1 MMDLE
6 KLTHHVGM
14 VNPARVFIFK
24 FDDAA
29 ASAAIAQ
36 GFPFLLVKFGE
47 GFLLPEGHLSHDFSV
62 EGVSVYHSRHLDA
75 VIAQSISFFVKFA
88 DIKPMNVSST
98 SMVSELAAL
107 ATRQASQQVQAD
119 ISLAVLKNLQDQQEV
134 MGEALVKMING
145 TTLDGTGRLVNRT
158 A

>member
-1 MMDLE
+1 
-6 KLTHHVGM
+6 
-14 VNPARVFIFK
+14 
-24 FDDAA
+24 
-29 ASAAIAQ
+29 
-36 GFPFLLVKFGE
+36 
-47 GFLLPEGHLSHDFSV
+47 
-62 EGVSVYHSRHLDA
+62 
-75 VIAQSISFFVKFA
+75 
-88 DIKPMNVSST
+88 MNVSST

-134 MGEALVKMING
+134 MGQALVKMISG